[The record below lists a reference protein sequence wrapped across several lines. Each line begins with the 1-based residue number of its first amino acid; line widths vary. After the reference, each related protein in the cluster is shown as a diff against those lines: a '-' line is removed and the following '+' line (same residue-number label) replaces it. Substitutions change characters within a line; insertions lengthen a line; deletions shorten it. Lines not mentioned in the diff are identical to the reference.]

1 MKKLNFI
8 LLMLTLSTFISASNI
23 FSQTYDT
30 KYTIEYVLKDASGN
44 ILSRMKMYRNGSKI
58 KFVKIDRAGKPD
70 SSRTDIY
77 ILKDEPKIYNII
89 TNSAGKF
96 GTKNAV
102 DMSYVGMQTGV
113 YILDLGNDGT
123 IFNSNSRA
131 GSESVLGMECVKY
144 TIASQTVGSD
154 HASSD
159 YYMYQNNL
167 MLKRWVGSPTE
178 GNLIEAISYDNVSD
192 VPESIFVVPS
202 DVQYLN

>member
-1 MKKLNFI
+1 MKKINIIVITLVFCTIFTGLN
-8 LLMLTLSTFISASNI
+8 L

-30 KYTIEYVLKDASGN
+30 KYTIEYALKDARGN
-44 ILSRMKMYRNGSKI
+44 VLSKMKLYRNGSKI
-58 KFVKIDRAGKPD
+58 KFVKFDNVGKPD
-70 SSRTDIY
+70 SSTTNIY
-77 ILKDEPKIYNII
+77 IFKDEPKIYSII

-113 YILDLGNDGT
+113 YILDLPNDGK
-123 IFNSNSRA
+123 IFNSNTRV

-144 TIASQTVGSD
+144 TIASQTVPGD

-159 YYMYQNNL
+159 YFMYQDNL

-178 GNLIEAISYDNVSD
+178 GNSIEALNYDNTSD
-192 VPESIFVVPS
+192 VPESIFVLPAG
-202 DVQYLN
+202 VQYLN

>member
-1 MKKLNFI
+1 MKKLNII
-8 LLMLTLSTFISASNI
+8 LLILLSSTFLYKSEIY
-23 FSQTYDT
+23 SQTYDT
-30 KYTIEYVLKDASGN
+30 KYTVEYVLKNATGN
-44 ILSRMKMYRNGSKI
+44 ILSRMKMYRNGSRI
-58 KFVKIDRAGKPD
+58 KFVKIDNVGKPD

-102 DMSYVGMQTGV
+102 DMMYVGMQTGV

-123 IFNSNSRA
+123 IFNGNSRT
-131 GSESVLGMECVKY
+131 GSETVLGLDCVKY
-144 TIASQTVGSD
+144 TIASQTFGSD

-159 YYMYQNNL
+159 YYMYQDNL
-167 MLKRWVGSPTE
+167 MLKRWVGNAAE
-178 GNLIEAISYDNVSD
+178 GNSIEALSYDNTSD
-192 VPESIFVVPS
+192 VPESIFIVPS

>member
-1 MKKLNFI
+1 MKKI
-8 LLMLTLSTFISASNI
+8 YIIVVTLVICAIFTGMNL
-23 FSQTYDT
+23 FSQTYNT
-30 KYTIEYVLKDASGN
+30 KYSVEYALKDARGT
-44 ILSRMKMYRNGSKI
+44 ILSKMKLYRSGSKL
-58 KFVKIDRAGKPD
+58 KFQKFDNAGKPD
-70 SSRTDIY
+70 SSTTNIY
-77 ILKDEPKIYNII
+77 IFKDEPKIYSIV

-113 YILDLGNDGT
+113 YILDLPNDGK
-123 IFNSNSRA
+123 IFNSSTRV

-144 TIASQTVGSD
+144 TIASQSVPGD

-159 YYMYQNNL
+159 YYMYQDNL

-178 GNLIEAISYDNVSD
+178 GNSIEALNYDNTSE
-192 VPESIFVVPS
+192 VPESIFVLPA

>member
-1 MKKLNFI
+1 MKKLNII
-8 LLMLTLSTFISASNI
+8 LLILLSSTFLHKSEIY
-23 FSQTYDT
+23 SQTYDT
-30 KYTIEYVLKDASGN
+30 KYTVEYVLKNATGN
-44 ILSRMKMYRNGSKI
+44 ILSRMKMYRNGSRI
-58 KFVKIDRAGKPD
+58 KFVKIDNVGKPD

-102 DMSYVGMQTGV
+102 DMMYVGMQTGV

-131 GSESVLGMECVKY
+131 GSESVLGLDCVKY

-159 YYMYQNNL
+159 YYMYQDNL
-167 MLKRWVGSPTE
+167 MLKRWVGNAAE
-178 GNLIEAISYDNVSD
+178 GNSIEALSYDNTSD
-192 VPESIFVVPS
+192 VPESIFIVPS